1 MESKKNIGAE
11 IYHLKA
17 NFFLIGMIFSL
28 LVTLAA
34 FSYTKYER
42 KESKQMNTVYEEKV
56 EVMENTEQKK
66 PPPPPPPPPT
76 LEIVE
81 DNVEI
86 PDDQPEI
93 EDSEDDQ
100 EKKVEPPAPVEK
112 NDEPEET
119 NEVLEYFDV
128 SKMAEFKGGDEAR
141 MRFIRE
147 NLHYPEMAIANEL
160 EGKIT
165 VQFVVWKDGS
175 IRNIEILGP
184 KKGYEILEKEAIR
197 VIEKM
202 GEQRLWIPAEQ
213 RDKKVPVRFRLPIE
227 FQL

>member
-1 MESKKNIGAE
+1 MESKKNEKAE
-11 IYHLKA
+11 INHLRG
-17 NFFLIGMIFSL
+17 NFFLTGMVVAL
-28 LVTLAA
+28 LVALAA
-34 FSYTKYER
+34 FSYTKYDR
-42 KESKQMNTVYEEKV
+42 KQEALGPVVYEEKV

-66 PPPPPPPPPT
+66 PPPPPPPPPV
-76 LEIVE
+76 LQIVE

-86 PDDQPEI
+86 PDDQPEMD
-93 EDSEDDQ
+93 DSEDDQ
-100 EKKVEPPAPVEK
+100 DTKVEPPPPEK
-112 NDEPEET
+112 TDEPEET

-175 IRNIEILGP
+175 IRNIEILGS
-184 KKGYEILEKEAIR
+184 KKGFEILEKEAIR
-197 VIEKM
+197 VVELMGQQKM
-202 GEQRLWIPAEQ
+202 WIPAEQ